1 MGKLGG
7 VLAAVALML
16 APLQASEKVAQMEK
30 MDVPLFGESFGFG
43 SDEPGTGAYLG
54 VDIGE
59 VTPERVPALKLKEED
74 GVEVLMVDQDSPA
87 GKAGLREHDVILTLN
102 GTSVESGAQ
111 LRRMIHE
118 TPAGRTVTLGISRD
132 GQMQA
137 IKAQLADRRK
147 ELVKQKGGNPLMPPM
162 PPATWFP
169 DIEMPNIV
177 VVHSSM
183 RSGLML
189 ENLTP
194 QLAEFFGAKNGKGVL
209 VRSVEKGSNADRA
222 GLHAGDV
229 IVRVNGE
236 AVTDVGDFSNAL
248 RSQKGGNASVGV
260 IRDKREQT
268 LSLPVPGKKQSELLE
283 ESWEAPELNADIDVD
298 LAEINIDIAKLQPAL
313 ELAARNTGEA
323 VQRAMEAARKGF
335 DEQKLQMK
343 KQSEMFSRQLKDFRR
358 SSRDLKKWR
367 IGFNAQRDMI

>member
-1 MGKLGG
+1 M
-7 VLAAVALML
+7 
-16 APLQASEKVAQMEK
+16 
-30 MDVPLFGESFGFG
+30 
-43 SDEPGTGAYLG
+43 
-54 VDIGE
+54 
-59 VTPERVPALKLKEED
+59 KLKEED

-102 GTSVESGAQ
+102 GTSVESGPQ

-132 GQMQA
+132 GQMQT

-147 ELVKQKGGNPLMPPM
+147 AMAKGGKGINPPMPPM

-169 DIEMPNIV
+169 DVEMPKIV

-183 RSGLML
+183 RGGLMV

-194 QLAEFFGAKNGKGVL
+194 QLGEFFGAKSGKGVL
-209 VRSVEKGSNADRA
+209 VRSVEKGSNADHA
-222 GLHAGDV
+222 GLRAGDV

-236 AVTDVGDFSNAL
+236 AVTDVGDFSHAL
-248 RSQKGGNASVGV
+248 RSHKGGNASVGV

-268 LSLPVPGKKQSELLE
+268 LSLPVPEKKQSELLE
-283 ESWEAPELNADIDVD
+283 ESWEAPELDANVDVD
-298 LAEINIDIAKLQPAL
+298 LAEINIDTAKLQPAL
-313 ELAARNTGEA
+313 ELAARNTSEA

-343 KQSEMFSRQLKDFRR
+343 KQGEMLSRQLKDFRR
-358 SSRDLKKWR
+358 SSRDLEKLQ
-367 IGFNAQRDMI
+367 IEFNAKRDMI